1 MINHQYLR
9 FLLVAACV
17 FSVAAVL
24 RASSPNR
31 VAGAAPG
38 GSSIWATD
46 HYPGF
51 DGLDSLPV
59 PEKKEKGWFWKWLGP
74 SCLDTPAEQLAR
86 ARKLADEGDFKGAV
100 KACDALVR
108 EWPAVAE
115 APIAQLMIAE
125 MLVSPLEEYAEAFEQ
140 YSYLLDFYPQSAPYA
155 RVVSEQY
162 KLANLIAD
170 TRGTFLGMS
179 FTGNRELRQMYEM
192 TVLRAPGAEY
202 VPEAMLRIAALR
214 EEDSDYEEAVKVY
227 STLRSRWAG
236 SEAARRA
243 LYLEARARMWLVRRL
258 AYNVPRCKDTE
269 NYLRMALRRDPSHP
283 EAETMRGWL
292 GELTDYLS
300 EDAWARAKFYDSKR
314 RTVHAA
320 VAAYERFLKEH
331 PDSKYAGEARARI
344 AELGNAANG
353 ENKK

>member
-1 MINHQYLR
+1 MIRHRHFR
-9 FLLVAACV
+9 FSLLAVGVLAVSSNLLAA
-17 FSVAAVL
+17 
-24 RASSPNR
+24 SPNR

-51 DGLDSLPV
+51 DGIDSLPV
-59 PEKKEKGWFWKWLGP
+59 AEKKDKGWFWKWFGP
-74 SCLDTPAEQLAR
+74 SCLATPAEQLAR

-108 EWPAVAE
+108 EWPVASE
-115 APIAQLMIAE
+115 APVAQLMLAE
-125 MLVSPLEEYAEAFEQ
+125 ILVSPLEDYAEAFEQ

-155 RVVSEQY
+155 NVVAEQY

-192 TVLRAPGAEY
+192 TVLRAPGADY

-214 EEDSDYEEAVKVY
+214 EADSDYEEAVKVY

-236 SEAARRA
+236 SEAARKA
-243 LYLEARARMWLVRRL
+243 LYLEANARMWLVRRL

-292 GELTDYLS
+292 GELADYLS

-314 RTVHAA
+314 RTSHAA
-320 VAAYERFLKEH
+320 VAAYERFLKEN
-331 PDSKYAGEARARI
+331 PDSKYAQQARARI
-344 AELGNAANG
+344 AELKNATNG
-353 ENKK
+353 ENKE